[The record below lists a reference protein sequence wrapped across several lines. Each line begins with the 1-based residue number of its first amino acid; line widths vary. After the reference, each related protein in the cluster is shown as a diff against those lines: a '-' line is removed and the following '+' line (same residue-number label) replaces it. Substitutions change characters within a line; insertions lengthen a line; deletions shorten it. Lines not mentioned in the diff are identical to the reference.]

1 MQQLT
6 ADRAS
11 AYVARLATNWSARF
25 GDQRIVRLHGTLA
38 SVDLSGFTRLSERL
52 VLNDSGG
59 AEELNA
65 AINSQFIPLIEI
77 AHGLGGDILQFGGD
91 ALLIWF
97 EGAEH
102 ATRACAAAWNM
113 QRCIVEH
120 GRVETPLG
128 PVRLRMS
135 VGVAT
140 GVFTFAVIGR
150 THRELLVLG
159 SEATRTVDLE
169 SRANAGEI
177 LVSDATAGEL
187 PQQSIR
193 SVGDGAWKIRR
204 SIESAAFTLDPPA
217 AGVASSF
224 LPPEMRPIVEADI
237 VTAEHRRVTVAFVKV
252 PGTDVLAE
260 VGHEADAIE
269 VLDRVADAADA
280 AVEQFGVC
288 WSATDV
294 GPDGFKLLFFAGAP
308 VAQEDD
314 AGRVLRTAGL
324 FVERCADLGLN
335 IGVNTGRA
343 FAANVGHPD
352 RRTFAIIGDT
362 VNLAARLMGKS
373 QPSRPLTVEASVSS
387 SRVGWNCGP
396 TQLYTMKGKRHPV
409 PAFELL
415 GETEQL
421 DRSAITLVGRDVE
434 MALLQALRPSR
445 GSVGTSVEV
454 VGEAG
459 TGKTLLVENF
469 LSLIAG
475 ASASDDSG
483 HLFATATPFR
493 SHTAYGALAPY
504 FASLASEAG
513 DGTSHLDADDL
524 VARRDRHHAEVV
536 ASLVDNPSPTTLV
549 VEDIQW
555 LDEASVAFL
564 ALLVTVT
571 DRLPWRIILTRR
583 PDVEALPTEHRVD
596 LGGLPLED
604 LLTAYSPPPGSG
616 WLDAD
621 LQRLHRAVGGNP
633 MLFAEGLQLPPH
645 STGEIAVGRGVELL
659 AQRLDQLAPTTRRVA
674 RVLAVAGRPLSPEM
688 LALLAERSDLT
699 DELSGELGGL
709 LRVSEGL
716 YWFAGEPLVAVA
728 YSGMA
733 RRDRRQVH
741 AQAAVE
747 FEMRA
752 DELRVSPAEL
762 AKHYFHGG
770 AVGQTIRWSRAA
782 AEQARTAGS
791 LRDAAG
797 LLGWA
802 LEAAS
807 RERAG
812 GAEDGLAA
820 ELAELDI
827 ALGRFD
833 HADQILRRSGE
844 HRVGGPTPRNVVL
857 RARAAQQAGRLVS
870 ARRFLRRVLS
880 SADATAA
887 DHADALLLDGLV
899 LYHMG
904 RTRASAAMSW
914 QGLLAAKR
922 MGDDRRRAQA
932 HLQLE
937 MARWAS
943 GHVDAA
949 RHQNVAE
956 QLFRRVHDR
965 KGLGFLLMNRGV
977 NRMNEGPWSL
987 ALADCRESS
996 EVLDEAG
1003 YLIDGAIA
1011 AMNGCVILVRQG
1023 HGDLARRHADKIAR
1037 TFRGLGW
1044 PEGIA
1049 YLHLPL
1055 AAEDGQRG
1063 DIASALDR
1071 LADAE
1076 KVFVRTNNF
1085 EFLGET
1091 RRQRAICLL
1100 HQRRP
1105 DEATEALAGIDP
1117 AWFELDPA
1125 LAVAVSWL
1133 GGHAALQRGELDAAG
1148 ELLHRAEQL
1157 ALSSRLPYDRA
1168 RVAWSLE
1175 AWSDATRSSEREHW
1189 RSLREQIFHDL
1200 EVTESVPPLPA

>member
-1 MQQLT
+1 MQHVT
-6 ADRAS
+6 VDRAS
-11 AYVARLATNWSARF
+11 AYVARLATNWCARF
-25 GDQRIVRLHGTLA
+25 GDQRIVRLEGTLA

-140 GVFTFAVIGR
+140 GLFTFAVIGR

-177 LVSDATAGEL
+177 LVSDATADEL
-187 PQQSIR
+187 PPKSIR

-204 SIESAAFTLDPPA
+204 SIESAPFTLDPPA
-217 AGVASSF
+217 VGVASSF

-260 VGHEADAIE
+260 VGHEAEAIE

-288 WSATDV
+288 WSATDI

-324 FVERCADLGLN
+324 FVERCAVLGLN

-373 QPSRPLTVEASVSS
+373 QPSRPLTVEASIRS

-396 TQLYTMKGKRHPV
+396 TQMYTMKGKRYPV
-409 PAFELL
+409 PAFEVF
-415 GETEQL
+415 GEAEPL
-421 DRSAITLVGRDVE
+421 SRADIGLVGRGAE
-434 MALLQALRPSR
+434 MAALQAARPIR

-459 TGKTLLVENF
+459 TGKTLLVQSF
-469 LSLIAG
+469 LSLISDG
-475 ASASDDSG
+475 PASEGSG
-483 HLFATATPFR
+483 HLLATATPFR
-493 SHTAYGALAPY
+493 SHTAYGVLAPC
-504 FASLASEAG
+504 FASLANGPIEALG
-513 DGTSHLDADDL
+513 QLDADDL

-536 ASLVDNPSPTTLV
+536 ASLIDNPNPTTLV
-549 VEDIQW
+549 VEDTQW

-564 ALLVTVT
+564 SLLLTAT
-571 DRLPWRIILTRR
+571 DRLPWRIVLTRR
-583 PDVEALPTEHRVD
+583 PEGEALSTEHRVD

-604 LLTAYSPPPGSG
+604 LLTVYSPPPASG
-616 WLDAD
+616 WLDVD
-621 LQRLHRAVGGNP
+621 LQRLHDAVGGNP
-633 MLFAEGLQLPPH
+633 MLFAEGLQLPPD

-659 AQRLDQLAPTTRRVA
+659 AQRLDQLAPTARRIV
-674 RVLAVAGRPLSPEM
+674 RVLAVAGRPLSAEL
-688 LALLAERSDLT
+688 LALLAERPGST
-699 DELSGELGGL
+699 EELSGELGGL
-709 LRVSEGL
+709 LRVSDGL
-716 YWFAGEPLVAVA
+716 YWFAHEPLVTVA

-733 RRDRRQVH
+733 RRDRRLVH
-741 AQAAVE
+741 AKAAVE
-747 FEMRA
+747 FELRA

-762 AKHYFHGG
+762 ANHYFHSG
-770 AVGQTIRWSRAA
+770 AVGPTIRWSRVA
-782 AEQARTAGS
+782 AEQARAAGS

-802 LEAAS
+802 LEASS
-807 RERAG
+807 RERG
-812 GAEDGLAA
+812 DVAEDDLAA

-833 HADQILRRSGE
+833 HADQILRRSGA
-844 HRVGGPTPRNVVL
+844 HRVGGPTSRNVVL

-880 SADATAA
+880 SAEADAG
-887 DHADALLLDGLV
+887 DHVDALLLDGLV
-899 LYHMG
+899 MYHMG
-904 RTRASAAMSW
+904 RPRASAARSW
-914 QGLLAAKR
+914 QGLLAAKQ
-922 MGDDRRRAQA
+922 MADDRRRAQA

-949 RHQNVAE
+949 RHQRAAE

-977 NRMNEGPWSL
+977 NRMNEGPWAQ
-987 ALADCRESS
+987 ALADCWESS

-1023 HGDLARRHADKIAR
+1023 HGDVARRHADKIAR

-1055 AAEDGQRG
+1055 AADDGQRG
-1063 DIASALDR
+1063 DITSALRR
-1071 LADAE
+1071 LAEAE
-1076 KVFVRTNNF
+1076 EVFVRTNNF

-1100 HQRRP
+1100 YQRRAN
-1105 DEATEALAGIDP
+1105 EATDALAGIDP
-1117 AWFELDPA
+1117 TWFELDPA
-1125 LAVAVSWL
+1125 LEVAVSWL
-1133 GGHAALQRGELDAAG
+1133 GGHAALQLGELAVAG
-1148 ELLHRAEQL
+1148 DQLHCAEHF

-1175 AWSDATRSSEREHW
+1175 AWSDRTGSQERDDW
-1189 RSLREQIFHDL
+1189 RGLREQIFNDL
-1200 EVTESVPPLPA
+1200 EVVDSVPPLPA